1 MKTTK
6 NVIFKNKNT
15 KKQLLYQQTETNQ
28 LQNDKNTIIE
38 NKNTEK

>member
-6 NVIFKNKNT
+6 NIISKNKNT